1 MAPRRI
7 ALDDLLPIE
16 VVNRLTVF
24 TQATRI
30 VLDEPCCSMKH
41 MDLPIGRKPIA
52 IQQQFLD
59 QNAAWFNVRSAPF
72 QWDVIGLAE
81 ALSQVPFN
89 SPFRPRNAVLVE
101 AFSNNS
107 VAVFVFCP
115 WSEHA
120 LELTQGL
127 GIVVHNEQACTR
139 PMVRF
144 DDAPLWEFMPGKFGA
159 VRGPM
164 IKRSNATNAFAFNDG
179 ARFVL
184 VFHLNEQWISVFK
197 AALELELA
205 VVAGFCFIKSMMP
218 RPSAGKQTLH
228 GACKW
233 PMHMKKSP
241 FESRWTL
248 EEGSRPCCYFHQT
261 VKHMAG
267 KASDITSLPGV
278 GKATA
283 TKLKAAKY
291 NTIAKI
297 AKASTND
304 LKKAGLTLAVAKKV
318 HAAAKAASATK
329 TAVKSATTKGASA
342 AKKASG
348 KAAAAAKKAS
358 GKTAA
363 AAKKATSKAKQ
374 SASKAAKATKASTQK
389 AVTKGQ
395 EMAEEVV
402 EKTKTAGTSLKTKKE
417 KDRKGAT
424 INVPRSVKDMPW
436 FKKR

>member
-1 MAPRRI
+1 
-7 ALDDLLPIE
+7 
-16 VVNRLTVF
+16 
-24 TQATRI
+24 
-30 VLDEPCCSMKH
+30 

-89 SPFRPRNAVLVE
+89 SPFRPRNTVLVE

-164 IKRSNATNAFAFNDG
+164 IKRSDATNAFAFNDG

-184 VFHLNEQWISVFK
+184 VFHLDEQWISVFK

-241 FESRWTL
+241 FESRWTM

>member
-1 MAPRRI
+1 M
-7 ALDDLLPIE
+7 DDLLPVE
-16 VVNRLTVF
+16 VVNRLTMF

-30 VLDEPCCSMKH
+30 VLDEPCRSMKD
-41 MDLPIGRKPIA
+41 MDLPVGRKSIA
-52 IQQQFLD
+52 IQQQFFD
-59 QNAAWFNVRSAPF
+59 QNTAWFDVRGAPF
-72 QWDVIGLAE
+72 QWDVVGFAE

-89 SPFRPRNAVLVE
+89 SPFRPGNTVLVE

-107 VAVFVFCP
+107 VPVFVFCP

-120 LELTQGL
+120 LELTQRL
-127 GIVVHNEQACTR
+127 GTVVHNEQACTR

-144 DDAPLWEFMPGKFGA
+144 DDAPFWEFMPGKFGA

-164 IKRSNATNAFAFNDG
+164 IKRSDATNAFAFNDG
-179 ARFVL
+179 ARFIL

-197 AALELELA
+197 AAFELELA

-241 FESRWTL
+241 FEGRWTL
-248 EEGSRPCCYFHQT
+248 EEGSRWCCYFHQT

-283 TKLKAAKY
+283 TKLKAAKF

-358 GKTAA
+358 GKAAA
-363 AAKKATSKAKQ
+363 AAKKTTLKAKQ